1 MPQSRNLPNKQ
12 LTHLTRS
19 GPIPHPSNIK
29 YIHIYI
35 HAGKKTSVKGNRSL
49 RGLNVWRNC
58 CQLFRNRM
66 YFLKLMAWCVLASS
80 CSWVPLLSV
89 FCLPLEPWLPSYP
102 WLVRLPSP
110 GRKILIPCPPT
121 MLIRNTESGLR
132 QQRQGPN
139 FHDVFQVSCPPIN
152 AFVEEKV

>member
-1 MPQSRNLPNKQ
+1 MPQSRNLPNEQ

-29 YIHIYI
+29 YIHIYV
-35 HAGKKTSVKGNRSL
+35 HARKKTSVKGNRSL

-66 YFLKLMAWCVLASS
+66 YFLKLMAWRVLASS
-80 CSWVPLLSV
+80 CFWVPLLSV
-89 FCLPLEPWLPSYP
+89 LCLPVEPWPPSYP

-121 MLIRNTESGLR
+121 MLWFEIQTLGS
-132 QQRQGPN
+132 
-139 FHDVFQVSCPPIN
+139 DSKD
-152 AFVEEKV
+152 KVPTFTMSFRSPAHQLMHL